1 MFHNKVLAV
10 ELSLPAFDP
19 NKVDKG
25 MTAEMADQKSANREM
40 LAVRKRLLP
49 KKQTADIHTHDVDTR
64 EWVESNTSPYVAGL
78 RIIDTCN
85 LDHFMGVD
93 DGVKN
98 MRQRMQKREK
108 LVRQWDDAYESA
120 VKNAKQLLSDAFNPK
135 DYPPRDKAV
144 ARFKFVLELHPIS
157 DGQHLF
163 MTLAK
168 ETADEIQRATEVRL
182 KRAEEENRLDLIQK
196 LASPLCKLASRVQ
209 FKGEAREGVA
219 KIWEEMRG
227 VVDRIPRM
235 NISDDARIEELR
247 AMLSKDILGKFT
259 PDEVIE
265 DTDARDKAKD
275 AVRAILEKMK
285 GYAVE

>member
-64 EWVESNTSPYVAGL
+64 EWVESNTSPYAAGL
-78 RIIDTCN
+78 RIIDTRN
-85 LDHFMGVD
+85 LDHFMGVEE
-93 DGVKN
+93 GVKG
-98 MRQRMQKREK
+98 MRQRMEEREE
-108 LVRQWDDAYESA
+108 LVRQWGDAYESA
-120 VKNAKQLLSDAFNPK
+120 VEDAKQLLGDAFNQK

-209 FKGEAREGVA
+209 FQGEAREGVA
-219 KIWEEMRG
+219 RIWEEMRG

>member
-64 EWVESNTSPYVAGL
+64 EWVESNTSPYAAGL
-78 RIIDTCN
+78 RIIDTRN

-93 DGVKN
+93 DGVKG
-98 MRQRMQKREK
+98 MRQRMQEREE
-108 LVRQWDDAYESA
+108 LVRQWGDAYESA
-120 VKNAKQLLSDAFNPK
+120 VEDAKQLLGDAFNPK